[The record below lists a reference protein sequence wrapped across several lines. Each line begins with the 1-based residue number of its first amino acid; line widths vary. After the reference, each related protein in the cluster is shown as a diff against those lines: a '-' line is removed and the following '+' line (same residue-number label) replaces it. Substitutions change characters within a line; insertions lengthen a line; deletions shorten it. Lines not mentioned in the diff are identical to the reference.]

1 MSAAEDPP
9 SRSPRTGRVLAL
21 VAAAAVLGALNVA
34 ALTTGW
40 EHPEVVAPAIVVD
53 LASLALTFWLAWRQA
68 LRSEA
73 EFVQRTSVQ
82 RREAVRMQAALL
94 DSEARFSAIVDSAM
108 DAVITVND
116 AQRILVFNRAAE
128 QMFRCLRQEALGAS
142 LERFLPPR
150 FRDSHRRN
158 VESFGRTGVTNR
170 RMGDGTILWALRA
183 DGEEFP
189 IEASISQTGAEEQCL
204 YTVILR
210 DVTRRKQAE
219 DAIRRSQEELREL
232 SARVL
237 EAREEEKTLIAREL
251 HDELGQALTALKMDV
266 AWVRKRLSASQSAL
280 AEKIESMDRM
290 LDVTVASTR
299 RMSSDLRPL
308 MLDDLGLAD
317 AAEWLVG
324 DFEQRSGVSCDL
336 ALGNAEELA
345 AIARPIATAIYR
357 IMQESLTNVAR
368 HSGAKHARIALA
380 ASGSDVALTVDD
392 DGRGIPAEER
402 EKTRSFGLKGMHER
416 AYYLGGRTEIGTSPL
431 GGTRVAACIPRVRP
445 HREPR
450 G

>member
-1 MSAAEDPP
+1 MSTAEEIR
-9 SRSPRTGRVLAL
+9 SRSPRPGRVLAL
-21 VAAAAVLGALNVA
+21 FAAVA
-34 ALTTGW
+34 ALVALNMAALATGW
-40 EHPEVVAPAIVVD
+40 EHPEIVAPAIAVD

-73 EFVQRTSVQ
+73 EMQRSSEH
-82 RREAVRMQAALL
+82 RREAVRMKAALH
-94 DSEARFSAIVDSAM
+94 DSEARFAAIVDSAM
-108 DAVITVND
+108 DAVITINQ

-128 QMFRCLRQEALGAS
+128 QMFRCLRQEAIGAP
-142 LERFLPPR
+142 LDRFLPAR
-150 FRDSHRRN
+150 FRDLHHGN
-158 VESFGRTGVTNR
+158 VEGFGRTGVTNR
-170 RMGDGTILWALRA
+170 RMGDETILWALRA

-189 IEASISQTGAEEQCL
+189 IEASISQTGAEGQRL

-266 AWVRKRLSASQSAL
+266 AWVRQRLTESQTAL

-290 LDVTVASTR
+290 LDTTVASTR
-299 RMSSDLRPL
+299 RISSNLRPL
-308 MLDDLGLAD
+308 MLDDLGLSD
-317 AAEWLVG
+317 AADWLVR
-324 DFEQRSGVSCDL
+324 DFEERSGVSCDL
-336 ALGNAEELA
+336 ALGDPDELA
-345 AIARPIATAIYR
+345 AVARPVATAIYR

-368 HSGAKHARIALA
+368 HSGARRACIALEVT
-380 ASGSDVALTVDD
+380 GGNVTLTVDD

-402 EKTRSFGLKGMHER
+402 EKIRSIGLKGMHER
-416 AYYLGGRTEIGTSPL
+416 AYYLGGRTEIGISPL
-431 GGTRVAACIPRVRP
+431 GGTRVAARIPRFRLERRP
-445 HREPR
+445 SA
-450 G
+450 